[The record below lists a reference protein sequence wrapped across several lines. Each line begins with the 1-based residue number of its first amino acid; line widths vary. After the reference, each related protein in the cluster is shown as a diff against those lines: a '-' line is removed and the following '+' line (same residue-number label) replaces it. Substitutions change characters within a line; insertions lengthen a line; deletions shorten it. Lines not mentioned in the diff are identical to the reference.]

1 MDAGGGGR
9 ALRRPEPM
17 VSAPDELDLPPPA
30 AMAPG
35 ETPDEELA
43 AAASGGA
50 STRRAEAAFG
60 ELFRRYRGR
69 VHRFVRW
76 HMEAASLRSDEVEEI
91 TQEVFFQLYRS
102 LAAYRGRSS
111 FRTWLYGLAH
121 NVCRHQR
128 RRRSSRRR
136 FERSQGVL
144 GPDAWTE
151 IPDLAPGALD
161 RMESGELRRRVHRRV
176 SELAP
181 IYREVLVLR
190 DWEDL
195 SYAEIA
201 EVLAIPVGTVRSRL
215 FQARARLASA
225 LVDDRAEDLAEEE
238 TDGV

>member
-1 MDAGGGGR
+1 VPAPPR
-9 ALRRPEPM
+9 E
-17 VSAPDELDLPPPA
+17 PDEA
-30 AMAPG
+30 
-35 ETPDEELA
+35 LA
-43 AAASGGA
+43 ATAAGEA
-50 STRRAEAAFG
+50 AATRRGQAAFA
-60 ELFRRYRGR
+60 ELFRRYRER

-76 HMEAASLRSDEVEEI
+76 RMGEAALRPDEVEEI

-128 RRRSSRRR
+128 RRRGRRLR
-136 FERSQGVL
+136 FERPEDSVGS
-144 GPDAWTE
+144 DSWTE
-151 IPDLAPGALD
+151 VPDLAPGALD
-161 RMESGELRRRVHRRV
+161 RLESGELRRRVHRRV

-181 IYREVLVLR
+181 IYRDVLVLR

-201 EVLAIPVGTVRSRL
+201 EALEIPVGTVRSRL
-215 FQARARLASA
+215 FQARARLAVA
-225 LVDDRAEDLAEEE
+225 LTEIGTDIGTYDGADGEREEE

>member
-1 MDAGGGGR
+1 
-9 ALRRPEPM
+9 M
-17 VSAPDELDLPPPA
+17 VSAPDELELPPPA
-30 AMAPG
+30 AMAPADVPGAG

-43 AAASGGA
+43 AAASQGA
-50 STRRAEAAFG
+50 TRRAEAAFG
-60 ELFRRYRGR
+60 ELFRRYRER

-76 HMEAASLRSDEVEEI
+76 RMEAASLRPDDVEEI

-136 FERSQGVL
+136 FERPQDAL

-151 IPDLAPGALD
+151 VPDLAPGALD

-215 FQARARLASA
+215 FQARARLAAA
-225 LVDDRAEDLAEEE
+225 LVDDGAEECREEE